1 MIIKLLNHL
10 KANTTEH
17 HLVVTIQTPVKMRKK
32 GNPFGEI
39 TKTQDILL
47 LMNKSYTEAV
57 NEQRVEENVGA
68 TFQAKQTWGV
78 PIDGLYNL
86 ITHEG
91 TPYLQGVFVGNASM
105 PSYTHDG
112 HPIAHE
118 EFADFVTSSGGS
130 SARQGV
136 EQAVAFRKIKVDSIV
151 SFKMK

>member
-1 MIIKLLNHL
+1 MITKLLNHL
-10 KANTTEH
+10 KTNTTEH
-17 HLVVTIQTPVKMRKK
+17 NLVVTIKTPVKMRKK

-57 NEQRVEENVGA
+57 NEQRVEENVEA

-91 TPYLQGVFVGNASM
+91 TPYLQGVFVGNAST

-112 HPIAHE
+112 QPIAYT
-118 EFADFVTSSGGS
+118 EFADFITASSGS

-136 EQAVAFRKIKVDSIV
+136 EHSVSFRKIKVDSIV
-151 SFKMK
+151 SFKIR